1 MIDILIFLIWGIE
14 GAMLYVNIMVK
25 SSDIL
30 KTPSQSF
37 FPNNMV
43 GRRVEE
49 GGEDYCCRLPKTPE
63 QLKLIRPL
71 QYEIVTYNLRQSL
84 EQN

>member
-43 GRRVEE
+43 GRRVEG
-49 GGEDYCCRLPKTPE
+49 GGEGL
-63 QLKLIRPL
+63 LL
-71 QYEIVTYNLRQSL
+71 
-84 EQN
+84 

>member
-30 KTPSQSF
+30 KLPATVFSLITWW
-37 FPNNMV
+37 
-43 GRRVEE
+43 EE
-49 GGEDYCCRLPKTPE
+49 GWGGGGL
-63 QLKLIRPL
+63 LL
-71 QYEIVTYNLRQSL
+71 
-84 EQN
+84 

>member
-30 KTPSQSF
+30 KLPATVFSLITWWEDGWGGRITVVGAKDTRAIEINTP
-37 FPNNMV
+37 
-43 GRRVEE
+43 
-49 GGEDYCCRLPKTPE
+49 
-63 QLKLIRPL
+63 IA
-71 QYEIVTYNLRQSL
+71 I
-84 EQN
+84 

>member
-43 GRRVEE
+43 GRRV
-49 GGEDYCCRLPKTPE
+49 GGGGITVVGAKDTRAIEINTP
-63 QLKLIRPL
+63 IA
-71 QYEIVTYNLRQSL
+71 I
-84 EQN
+84 